1 MACSLCTL
9 VLDNTKLLHSER
21 KHKAFTHHY
30 PFAQASALT
39 IKRGPV
45 RATKPHKLRD
55 LAFKGTGIGYGDGLL
70 FRRNVL
76 SRALKGS
83 EQVPDDGSES
93 VRINCASRHCRVV
106 FDGTESRPITGAYK
120 SSWMELVSRLICS
133 SAWCEYMVWVCVS
146 K

>member
-93 VRINCASRHCRVV
+93 EDIPPGTIDDNAFQVAKVGGRIKNFQSN
-106 FDGTESRPITGAYK
+106 F
-120 SSWMELVSRLICS
+120 
-133 SAWCEYMVWVCVS
+133 SAVATREIVHFV
-146 K
+146 KNG